1 MKTAVS
7 LPDEL
12 YRDAEELGTRLEI
25 SRSELYRKAL
35 QEFVARHDVDQTRE
49 TIDRVVAEIGAQED
63 EVLRAA
69 GQKAIEETEW

>member
-12 YRDAEELGTRLEI
+12 YRDAEELATRLEI

-49 TIDRVVAEIGAQED
+49 TIDRVVAELGAQED

>member
-12 YRDAEELGTRLEI
+12 YRDAEELAARLDT

-49 TIDRVVAEIGAQED
+49 TIDRVVAELGVQEN

-69 GQKAIEETEW
+69 SQRVIEETEW